1 MNKKNLTPQQLKFC
15 ENYARGLSAI
25 ESYKSAYS
33 SKGVNLKSLSY
44 NANKLLNDDLIIKE
58 IEKRKEKNL
67 SFLNYSVEKSFNKIK
82 EIQEKALEKND
93 LTNALKAEE
102 MIAKLTGINQEKAGN
117 GGEILNGFKEF
128 YAAICLKKDYGSREN
143 EKSLSKTEVLP
154 KLTEEKT
161 IELKQ

>member
-15 ENYARGLSAI
+15 ENYAKGLSAV
-25 ESYKSAYS
+25 ESYKKAYS
-33 SKGVNLKSLSY
+33 SKNVNLKSISF
-44 NANKLLNDDLIIKE
+44 NASKLLNDELIVKE

-67 SFLNYSVEKSFNKIK
+67 SFLNYSAEKSFNKIK

-128 YAAICLKKDYGSREN
+128 YAAICLKKDYGTREN
-143 EKSLSKTEVLP
+143 EKSLSKIDVLP
-154 KLTEEKT
+154 KLTEEKD
-161 IELKQ
+161 IEIKQ

>member
-15 ENYARGLSAI
+15 ENYVKGLSAI
-25 ESYKSAYS
+25 ESYKNAYS

-44 NANKLLNDDLIIKE
+44 NANKLLNDELIIKE

-67 SFLNYSVEKSFNKIK
+67 SFLNYSAEKSFNKIK

-128 YAAICLKKDYGSREN
+128 YAAICLKKDYGTREN
-143 EKSLSKTEVLP
+143 EKSLSKNEVLP
-154 KLTEEKT
+154 KLTEEKV
-161 IELKQ
+161 IEIKQ